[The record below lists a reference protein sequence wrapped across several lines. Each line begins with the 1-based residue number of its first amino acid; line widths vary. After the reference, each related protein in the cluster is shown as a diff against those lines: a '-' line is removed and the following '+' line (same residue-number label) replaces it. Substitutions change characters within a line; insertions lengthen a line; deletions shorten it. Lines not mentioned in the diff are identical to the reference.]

1 MRSCLHFVEFGFD
14 TYHIC
19 YMLHIV
25 CLRVGFDEQ
34 RRCLSYASVCAHNC
48 YRRCADAF
56 VWHHGNIGL
65 GLNRE
70 ACVAMHRSLR
80 AQGCLAP
87 AGPCRISSFHNIRI
101 NTDDTCY
108 SRCNGVSPKTEYLK
122 VYLYAMMS
130 EALKVNT
137 VLTNINLYNNKIG
150 DVGAAALAQVLEQMF
165 MLM

>member
-1 MRSCLHFVEFGFD
+1 MW
-14 TYHIC
+14 
-19 YMLHIV
+19 HIV

-34 RRCLSYASVCAHNC
+34 RRCLSYASVCAYNC
-48 YRRCADAF
+48 YRRCANAF

-70 ACVAMHRSLR
+70 SCVAMHRSLR

-87 AGPCRISSFHNIRI
+87 AGPCRINSFHNIRI

-137 VLTNINLYNNKIG
+137 VLTEITLYNNKIG

-165 MLM
+165 MRM